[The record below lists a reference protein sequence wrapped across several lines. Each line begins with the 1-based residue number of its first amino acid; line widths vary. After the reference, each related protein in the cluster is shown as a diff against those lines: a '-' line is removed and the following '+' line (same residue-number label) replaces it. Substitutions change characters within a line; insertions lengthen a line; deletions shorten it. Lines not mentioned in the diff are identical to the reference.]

1 MDVYHKVLTRIYE
14 VTDGKETADVDMND
28 LLKREGFYPSRDD
41 IITHLSNEGWVTSGG
56 RQYEIRI
63 THWGVAEAKKA
74 MANLPDKK
82 QLAEKAANNLLT
94 GSREF
99 VIMLEEFAAGPSKE
113 KFKTIDKR
121 YSDLGAFI
129 ERLRSNL

>member
-1 MDVYHKVLTRIYE
+1 MDVYHKVLVRIYE
-14 VTDGKETADVDMND
+14 ITGGKETADVDLVD

-41 IITHLSNEGWVTSGG
+41 IVTHLSNESWVTRSA
-56 RQYEIRI
+56 RPYEVKI

-82 QLAEKAANNLLT
+82 QLAEKDANSLLN

-113 KFKTIDKR
+113 KLKTIDKR
-121 YSDLGAFI
+121 YTDLGAVI